1 MKIKHLS
8 LRSFRGIKA
17 LELDFSERN
26 TAFVGV
32 NSVGKSTV
40 LDALAIALSQ
50 LTWRINGHPKKARHI
65 ALDDNRESFGHV
77 VARFAEQLME
87 SAV

>member
-1 MKIKHLS
+1 M
-8 LRSFRGIKA
+8 
-17 LELDFSERN
+17 
-26 TAFVGV
+26 
-32 NSVGKSTV
+32 GKSTV